1 MTRTTLI
8 TSLEASTGKTA
19 LALALSRIA
28 TERGDDVGYMKPKGT
43 RLESNVGKTLDRDPM
58 LARELLGIEA
68 EMADLEPIVYSPT
81 FVDGVVRG
89 REDHAA
95 LRERVREA
103 FQTLAAD
110 RDRMLLEGGDR
121 YTTGRMIDLSDADVA
136 ALTDAEVV
144 LLADYERAGDLDGV
158 LAAADA
164 LGDRVRGVLFNRVPD
179 AAFDGLEADAIPFL
193 EGQGLPV
200 LGALPRDRA
209 MAGVSVADLA
219 DELGAEQL
227 TDGDDEALVER
238 FVVGAMS
245 PDAALRQFRRARDA
259 AVVTGGDR
267 SEIQSAA
274 LEAPGVRCLVL
285 TGGHRPSG
293 AVLGTAAEK
302 DVPVLVV
309 QGDTLTAVERAES
322 VLGGGRTQSADTVE
336 QMAALLRDHAA
347 VEVLL
352 GE

>member
-1 MTRTTLI
+1 MTTTLI

-19 LALALSRIA
+19 VALALARLA
-28 TERGDDVGYMKPKGT
+28 ADDGESVGYMKPKGT

-58 LARELLGIEA
+58 LARELLGIDA

-89 REDHAA
+89 REDSAE

-103 FQTLAAD
+103 FEGLAAD

-121 YTTGRMIDLSDADVA
+121 YTTGRLIDLADGDVA
-136 ALTDAEVV
+136 EVVDAEVV
-144 LLADYERAGDLDGV
+144 LLADYERSGDLDAV

-164 LGDRVRGVLFNRVPD
+164 LDDRLAGVLFNRAPD

-193 EGQGLPV
+193 ENEGVAV
-200 LGALPRDRA
+200 LGALPRDRT
-209 MAGVSVADLA
+209 MAGVTVAELA
-219 DELGAEQL
+219 DALGAEQL
-227 TDGDDEALVER
+227 TDGDDEAPIER

-245 PDAALRQFRRARDA
+245 PDAALRYFRRARDA

-267 SEIQSAA
+267 AEIQSAA
-274 LEAPGVRCLVL
+274 IEAPGVRCLVL

-293 AVLGTAAEK
+293 AVLGAAAEK
-302 DVPVLVV
+302 GVPVLLV
-309 QGDTLTAVERAES
+309 QSDTLTAVERAES
-322 VLGGGRTQSADTVE
+322 VVAGGRTGSAETVDR
-336 QMAALLRDHAA
+336 MAALLRDHAA
-347 VEVLL
+347 VEELL
-352 GE
+352 D